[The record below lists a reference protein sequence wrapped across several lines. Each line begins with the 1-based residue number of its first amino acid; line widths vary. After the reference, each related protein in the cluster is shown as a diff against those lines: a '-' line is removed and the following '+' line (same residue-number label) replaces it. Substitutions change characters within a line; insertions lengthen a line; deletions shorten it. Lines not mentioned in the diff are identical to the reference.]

1 METGVPKVN
10 NIEPFE
16 YRDDGAVKEVFAD
29 GVVVTY
35 ANTSIARIVLSVSRT
50 DAPKPD
56 RKATTGY
63 STTACR
69 VAMPTAAFLELYNQ
83 MHTLVRRLEKNG
95 FVLREGDAIKPT
107 LQ

>member
-1 METGVPKVN
+1 MLKPTIVET
-10 NIEPFE
+10 FE
-16 YRDDGAVKEVFAD
+16 YRDDSAVSEVFAD

-35 ANTSIARIVLSVSRT
+35 ANTSTARIVLSVSRT

-56 RKATTGY
+56 RKVTTGY

-69 VAMPTAAFLELYNQ
+69 LAMPTAAFLELYNQ
-83 MHTLVRRLEKNG
+83 MHTLVQRLEKNG
-95 FVLREGDAIKPT
+95 FVRREGDAIKPT